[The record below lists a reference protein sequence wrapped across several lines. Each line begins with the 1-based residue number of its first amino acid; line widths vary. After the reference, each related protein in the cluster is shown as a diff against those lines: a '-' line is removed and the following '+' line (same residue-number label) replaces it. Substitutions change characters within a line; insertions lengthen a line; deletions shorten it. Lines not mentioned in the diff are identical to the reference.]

1 MHVSARRTV
10 MRVGPALVA
19 AAIVVGAGSGVAA
32 AASGGSGIEVK
43 KPWARTS
50 AMAATNGAVYMV
62 LKNTSTSDNALVGA
76 SVPSS
81 VAAQAQIHETVMS
94 GDSMDDSMDS
104 TGTTMGDMGSTGTT
118 MGDMGSTGTMQMRE
132 VDAID
137 VPAGAKV
144 RLKPG
149 GYHIML
155 VDLAAP
161 LATGSKVKVTLD
173 FEHGGSRTVKAV
185 VKK

>member
-104 TGTTMGDMGSTGTT
+104 TGTTMGDMGSTGT
-118 MGDMGSTGTMQMRE
+118 MQMHE

-155 VDLAAP
+155 IDLAAP